1 MRRFLLLSPL
11 LFLPAL
17 LAQACDLEVEFTNAP
32 PVATWLQAS
41 EASDGIVD
49 VTVWVYD
56 LEQEPVDLEMTWSL
70 DGEEQGAITLAPGGH
85 GVLGLTTVDES
96 TGSEGRPDPD
106 GQPHLIRWSLPEQVT
121 EQSRLQLHIVA
132 DDRVSTVGPMT
143 STSTEGFLPADGVPT
158 VVALSAL

>member
-1 MRRFLLLSPL
+1 MQG
-11 LFLPAL
+11 
-17 LAQACDLEVEFTNAP
+17 QACDLEVEFTNAP
-32 PVATWLQAS
+32 PAATWLQAS

-70 DGEEQGAITLAPGGH
+70 DGAEQGAITLAPGGH

-96 TGSEGRPDPD
+96 SGPEGRPDPD
-106 GQPHLIRWSLPEQVT
+106 GQPHLIRWSLPDLVT

-143 STSTEGFLPADGVPT
+143 STPAEGFLPADGVPT